1 MPFKIV
7 RNDITKVKA
16 DIIVNTANPNPICVS
31 GTDLAIYEAAGKE
44 KLLAER
50 ANIGKIARGDIAVT
64 GAYSLNAKYII
75 HTVGPVWTDGL
86 HHEFEILEDCYRK
99 SLQKA
104 LELKCDS
111 IAFPLISTGVYG
123 FPKDKALQIA
133 VSVFSRFLTEN
144 EIEIILVVFDKRS
157 FQLSGQIVGDIYVDN
172 GFSGTNFERPAFQKM
187 MEDAKR
193 GKINCIIV
201 KDLSRF
207 GRSYLEAGNYLE
219 KIFPFLNIR
228 FISVTDH
235 FDTFAVISSEDGR
248 GVANGIEIPLKNI
261 INEVYAKDI
270 SRKVGSAI
278 EIQKREGRYGGGVAP
293 YGYQKSKTV
302 KGKYEVDEEAAKV
315 VRYIFELR
323 LAEYGY
329 CSIVKILNEKAIKSP
344 SAYRYEKGIVKNEK
358 MKDVL
363 WKTYAIEDM
372 LRDEVYLGNMVR
384 GKTHSAMHKGEK
396 RHHVPRSE
404 WIVVQGTHEPIVSRE
419 LFDAVQ
425 AVNEKKIQEHKKKLE
440 KAKGHLK
447 RDNLFKGKIFCGDC
461 GITMGC
467 NVGNH
472 NSKSYYCTNYREN
485 GAMGCVK
492 KYISARKLEKAVL
505 EAVQIHLKI
514 FLESRNAIQ
523 SRNKDAEIGKKR
535 KVLER
540 EIKDLGQKEVQYQ
553 QKLSSIYLDYK
564 DKLLTVQEY
573 FMLKEKY
580 QATLAEL
587 EADSKEKALL
597 LNEMQEDY
605 GEDLEL
611 SQAAEQYAGQKIVT
625 PNMVDALIER
635 IEVFAKGRIHIV
647 FRFEDEYRRLLEKKS
662 DMEQEVAN

>member
-1 MPFKIV
+1 MARKV
-7 RNDITKVKA
+7 RNHPIPREKIQEIKTLQQASKVIMQDFGVGLYIRLSKE
-16 DIIVNTANPNPICVS
+16 DSGKHNQNTIEN
-31 GTDLAIYEAAGKE
+31 
-44 KLLAER
+44 
-50 ANIGKIARGDIAVT
+50 
-64 GAYSLNAKYII
+64 
-75 HTVGPVWTDGL
+75 
-86 HHEFEILEDCYRK
+86 
-99 SLQKA
+99 QKA
-104 LELKCDS
+104 LLEDFVRDKPDMKV
-111 IAFPLISTGVYG
+111 FNVY
-123 FPKDKALQIA
+123 I
-133 VSVFSRFLTEN
+133 
-144 EIEIILVVFDKRS
+144 
-157 FQLSGQIVGDIYVDN
+157 DN

-207 GRSYLEAGNYLE
+207 GRSYLEIGNYLE

-228 FISVTDH
+228 FISVTDN
-235 FDTFAVISSEDGR
+235 FDTFAAVFSEG
-248 GVANGIEIPLKNI
+248 GKGAATGIEIPLKNI

-278 EIQKREGRYGGGVAP
+278 EIKKREGKYGGGVAP

-647 FRFEDEYRRLLEKKS
+647 FQFEDEYRRLLEKKS

>member
-1 MPFKIV
+1 M
-7 RNDITKVKA
+7 
-16 DIIVNTANPNPICVS
+16 
-31 GTDLAIYEAAGKE
+31 
-44 KLLAER
+44 
-50 ANIGKIARGDIAVT
+50 
-64 GAYSLNAKYII
+64 
-75 HTVGPVWTDGL
+75 
-86 HHEFEILEDCYRK
+86 
-99 SLQKA
+99 
-104 LELKCDS
+104 
-111 IAFPLISTGVYG
+111 
-123 FPKDKALQIA
+123 
-133 VSVFSRFLTEN
+133 
-144 EIEIILVVFDKRS
+144 
-157 FQLSGQIVGDIYVDN
+157 
-172 GFSGTNFERPAFQKM
+172 
-187 MEDAKR
+187 
-193 GKINCIIV
+193 
-201 KDLSRF
+201 
-207 GRSYLEAGNYLE
+207 
-219 KIFPFLNIR
+219 
-228 FISVTDH
+228 
-235 FDTFAVISSEDGR
+235 
-248 GVANGIEIPLKNI
+248 
-261 INEVYAKDI
+261 YAKDI

-278 EIQKREGRYGGGVAP
+278 EIKKREGKYGGGVAP